1 MYNQS
6 DTIWYMT
13 FNNNATE
20 GIITKDIDSHTPFK
34 HNRSLFGAPT
44 RVRFFVTTAGAWK
57 HSDLP
62 APVGA
67 TKKTS
72 RFERMAFNA
81 SSWWVDE
88 WLRECG
94 LWVASGVSFRWR
106 KLTLSFLIFRGFLL
120 EECIAACHLHH
131 VYICLPLTFTIPKRI
146 HVLFKSFFRHI
157 TIAKYASSSPRYPN
171 ILGYPGHDNFLCRS
185 ASHKL
190 VLIGSEGGDT
200 KDLCTH
206 LHIWWGGLLCS
217 QTALERCGGA
227 DGQTIRLTY
236 HFNTWHT

>member
-6 DTIWYMT
+6 DTWIYMT
-13 FNNNATE
+13 FNNNATK

-88 WLRECG
+88 WLQECG
-94 LWVASGVSFRWR
+94 LWLASGVSFRWR
-106 KLTLSFLIFRGFLL
+106 KLTLHFLIFRGFLPS
-120 EECIAACHLHH
+120 AT
-131 VYICLPLTFTIPKRI
+131 CLPLTFMNPKRI
-146 HVLFKSFFRHI
+146 HVLFKSFFSHI
-157 TIAKYASSSPRYPN
+157 SIAKYASSSPR
-171 ILGYPGHDNFLCRS
+171 IAEHPGISWTWQL
-185 ASHKL
+185 L
-190 VLIGSEGGDT
+190 VLLSF
-200 KDLCTH
+200 
-206 LHIWWGGLLCS
+206 S
-217 QTALERCGGA
+217 QTGPDWFWRRWHQRSLHTPPHMVGRLALQPNSSGTVGRGGWA
-227 DGQTIRLTY
+227 
-236 HFNTWHT
+236 NN

>member
-131 VYICLPLTFTIPKRI
+131 VYICLPLTFTIPKRT
-146 HVLFKSFFRHI
+146 HDVLFKSFFSHI
-157 TIAKYASSSPRYPN
+157 TIAKYASSSPR
-171 ILGYPGHDNFLCRS
+171 IAEHPGISWTWQL
-185 ASHKL
+185 L
-190 VLIGSEGGDT
+190 VLLSF
-200 KDLCTH
+200 
-206 LHIWWGGLLCS
+206 S
-217 QTALERCGGA
+217 QTGPDWFWRRWHQRSLHTPPHMVGRGGWA
-227 DGQTIRLTY
+227 NNWTY
-236 HFNTWHT
+236 IPF

>member
-6 DTIWYMT
+6 DSIWYME
-13 FNNNATE
+13 FNNNASK

-88 WLRECG
+88 WLQECG

-106 KLTLSFLIFRGFLL
+106 KLNLSFSIFRGFLL

-131 VYICLPLTFTIPKRI
+131 FYHWHSWIPSEFTYCLNP
-146 HVLFKSFFRHI
+146 
-157 TIAKYASSSPRYPN
+157 SSVTSALPNTLHPPQELPN
-171 ILGYPGHDNFLCRS
+171 ILGYPGHDHFLCCS

-206 LHIWWGGLLCS
+206 LHA
-217 QTALERCGGA
+217 ALERWGGA

-236 HFNTWHT
+236 HFNFNTWHT